1 MRLQMLETDR
11 RNGAVAVLQEM
22 LDKERERAF
31 QYAQQISS
39 LSSQYREVQAQFA
52 ELKGRQAATEAKE
65 KPGRHWRIFGREKE
79 H

>member
-1 MRLQMLETDR
+1 MQMLETER
-11 RNGAVAVLQEM
+11 RNGAVAVLQDM

-52 ELKGRQAATEAKE
+52 ELKQQRAADRGAGKTWQTLEDIW
-65 KPGRHWRIFGREKE
+65 P
-79 H
+79 

>member
-1 MRLQMLETDR
+1 MQMFETER
-11 RNGAVAVLQEM
+11 RNGAVAVLQDM

-52 ELKGRQAATEAKE
+52 ELKQQRAETEAKA
-65 KPGRHWRIFGREKE
+65 KPGRHWRIFSREKE